1 MQIYLKTLIGKS
13 TSLTVEPACTIT
25 QVKALF
31 FEKEK
36 IPPQDQLL
44 IFGGKELQDTLTLEE
59 CEIYDNYS
67 LFVVRKKKTVDHFKE
82 LSHIF
87 PLISDISSEQVFY
100 EVFINNIETSDFED
114 HEYYKDTR
122 TILERIKN
130 AVGAPFVEPGLDAI
144 SSSEFVDPLQGLEI
158 QEKDLTY
165 LKGPAPKFKL
175 IEEVKQKI
183 AANNTD
189 APWQSLI
196 QMFVDTLEK
205 IKDTLDGNRNENTQL
220 QILKLLLEIVFSK
233 ITKLKSAPA
242 LELLMSENQNL
253 FNTQKQLLEESMI
266 IYKQHIKESS
276 FDSKAKKLLEEQI
289 VKFNEVLELN
299 SKKASTLA
307 TNLLN
312 NEQFVDVKS
321 QIELVSQHTKNI
333 RNEKVEDNEKCSRDL
348 QSLETNKDKFY
359 GEFYEVQNKLQ
370 EEMKLLKAQSTEL
383 EMKAKR
389 NHALLIAICVNE
401 YERIVEMNEK
411 CAKLEVITKKLEKI
425 NKIREEKDA
434 TIEIRNKKLMEKKRD
449 NEKCIEAANYF
460 EESSHNILNST
471 QTITDTRIKEHH
483 EQSLQ
488 VNLERYELFVSFWLT
503 VSEQKHALERAIN
516 VANHKLA
523 EYDTKIKK
531 ASRNRL
537 STKVESLRT
546 KSTNLKVELQE
557 MEKECKQY
565 EELITKLD
573 IDYEVIY
580 KSLFEYGQEIIED
593 DTKFLCVNNLEAKTI
608 KIVHPRKEFE
618 VHCLE
623 QDYNELEDEIEDI
636 EEKRKHKAEQLKTI
650 KSSLLSFNTAN
661 PLAASVDFEKID
673 MDD

>member
-87 PLISDISSEQVFY
+87 PLISDVSTEQVFY

-483 EQSLQ
+483 EQSLK

-537 STKVESLRT
+537 STKVESLRS
-546 KSTNLKVELQE
+546 KSANLKVDLQE

-565 EELITKLD
+565 EELIAKLD
-573 IDYEVIY
+573 TDYEVIY
-580 KSLFEYGQEIIED
+580 KSLFEYGKEIIED
-593 DTKFLCVNNLEAKTI
+593 DTKFLCVNDLEAKAI

-650 KSSLLSFNTAN
+650 KSSLLSFNTSN
-661 PLAASVDFEKID
+661 TLAASVDFEKVD

>member
-13 TSLTVEPACTIT
+13 TSLTVEPTNTIT

-44 IFGGKELQDTLTLEE
+44 IFGGKELHDSLTLEE

-67 LFVVRKKKTVDHFKE
+67 LFVVRKKKTIDHFKE

-87 PLISDISSEQVFY
+87 PLISDTSTEQVFY

-122 TILERIKN
+122 AILERIKN
-130 AVGAPFVEPGLDAI
+130 AVGAPFVDPGLDTI
-144 SSSEFVDPLQGLEI
+144 SASEFVDPLQGLEI
-158 QEKDLTY
+158 QEKDLAY

-205 IKDTLDGNRNENTQL
+205 IRDTLDGNRNENTQL
-220 QILKLLLEIVFSK
+220 QILKLLLEIVYSK

-242 LELLMSENQNL
+242 LEILMSENQNL
-253 FNTQKQLLEESMI
+253 FNTQKQLLEESMS

-307 TNLLN
+307 VNLLN

-359 GEFYEVQNKLQ
+359 GEFYGVQNKLQ

-411 CAKLEVITKKLEKI
+411 CAKLEIVTKKLEKI

-434 TIEIRNKKLMEKKRD
+434 IIEIRNKKLMEKKRD

-488 VNLERYELFVSFWLT
+488 VNLERYELFISFWLT

-546 KSTNLKVELQE
+546 KSTSLKVDLQE

-565 EELITKLD
+565 EELIAKLD

-580 KSLFEYGQEIIED
+580 KSLFEFGQEIIED
-593 DTKFLCVNNLEAKTI
+593 DTKFLCVNNLEAKAI

-661 PLAASVDFEKID
+661 PLAASVDFEKVD

>member
-488 VNLERYELFVSFWLT
+488 VNLERYELFISFWLT

-593 DTKFLCVNNLEAKTI
+593 DIKFLCVNNLEAKTI